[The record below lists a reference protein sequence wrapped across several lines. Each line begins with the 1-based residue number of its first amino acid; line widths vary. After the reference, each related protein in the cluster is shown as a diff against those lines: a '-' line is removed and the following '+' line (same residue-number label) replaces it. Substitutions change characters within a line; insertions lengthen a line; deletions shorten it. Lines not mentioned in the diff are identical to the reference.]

1 MLAPTLAKWISK
13 AATGAAASQV
23 VGSMVDMQHTLAK
36 AVSCAGVG
44 VHSGVRARLTLKPA
58 PAGTGIV
65 FVRTDVPKGNG
76 TVPAHA
82 ETVTDTQ
89 LGTTISNEHGV
100 SVAVVEH
107 LLAAIA
113 GLGIDNLIVEIDAQ
127 EVPIM
132 DGSSSVFYELMM
144 LAGLKAQGAL
154 RRRIRVLERVEV
166 VDGPKRAS
174 LSPVADDS
182 LTMRARIEYTDQ
194 TIGVQQMALR
204 LLPGSFARDLAFA
217 RTFGFARDVDML
229 RAMGLARGG
238 SLENAVVIDDNGIMN
253 PEGLRVEDEFIRHK
267 MLDAVG
273 DLMLAGAPIAG
284 AYEAVQPG
292 HGINNKL
299 VRALLANPTA
309 WCWEE
314 AGSRA
319 EAAEDVRAAV

>member
-1 MLAPTLAKWISK
+1 MA
-13 AATGAAASQV
+13 
-23 VGSMVDMQHTLAK
+23 DMQHTLAK

-44 VHSGVRARLTLKPA
+44 VHSGIRARLTLRPA
-58 PAGTGIV
+58 PVNTGIV
-65 FVRTDVPKGNG
+65 FRRTDVDNGKGR
-76 TVPAHA
+76 VLAHA
-82 ETVTDTQ
+82 ETVSDTQ
-89 LGTTISNEHGV
+89 LGTTITNEHGV

-113 GLGIDNLIVEIDAQ
+113 GLGIDNLVIEIDAA

-132 DGSSSVFYELMM
+132 DGSSSVFYEMMM

-166 VDGPKRAS
+166 VEGPKRAS

-182 LTMRARIEYTDQ
+182 LTMRARIEYTDE

-204 LLPGSFARDLAFA
+204 LVPGSFARDLAFA

-229 RAMGLARGG
+229 RSMGLARGG
-238 SLENAVVIDDNGIMN
+238 SLENAVVIGEDGIMN

-284 AYEAVQPG
+284 AYDAVQPG

-299 VRALLANPTA
+299 VRALLANPSA

-314 AGSRA
+314 AGQPA
-319 EAAEDVRAAV
+319 TAAESIRAAV